1 MIHWRRRRD
10 ADRAPRSRI
19 AIKCHIAAAA
29 AVSLDL
35 IGIVG
40 GLAAHLLA
48 LLLVSL
54 AMFAEFLRRNPA

>member
-1 MIHWRRRRD
+1 
-10 ADRAPRSRI
+10 
-19 AIKCHIAAAA
+19 
-29 AVSLDL
+29 VSLDL

-48 LLLVSL
+48 LLLVSV